1 MPSAFVCG
9 EEPMSV
15 ARKYRGFTRVGF
27 ATRLWERWLP
37 RGLRRF
43 GIVLAAL
50 VCPSLLPAQSGDT
63 SASYTQELK
72 ERHLKMLEQQQ
83 SLESWDQN
91 RMANFGRLPP
101 AVEAQHGLRS
111 QEAFAEFQTAVIG
124 LQRVFLEHQVAFEA
138 THDRERLEAYG
149 LQLNTCQAKLEAWQA
164 TLAEAYRQAPDQSHA
179 LEETIREMIVR
190 DAGKD
195 IYEGIYPLAA
205 AWLEHAEE
213 IEPSLL
219 ESIGF
224 TGYANNDYDLAD
236 RAWRKLSQVQPL
248 PSLVDFLWRS
258 IPTQRERWEQE
269 QRIREREQVE
279 DRNPRVALLTNKGR
293 IEVELFEDQ
302 APQAVANFIY
312 LVEGKYYHNKSFFRV
327 LPRSG
332 AQTGC
337 DRGDGTGNAG
347 YTIRGEMGSPE
358 HRSVFRGALVLLS
371 GTEAQTNRPDPD
383 SGSSQFVITLLPQ
396 PALDGEQ
403 TVFGRVTR
411 GMAVVGALTRL
422 DHGKEEERKD
432 RSKRPDRIVE
442 ARVLRKRDH
451 PYLPEPVRG
460 RLP

>member
-1 MPSAFVCG
+1 LK
-9 EEPMSV
+9 
-15 ARKYRGFTRVGF
+15 ARQQQM
-27 ATRLWERWLP
+27 
-37 RGLRRF
+37 
-43 GIVLAAL
+43 LA
-50 VCPSLLPAQSGDT
+50 
-63 SASYTQELK
+63 E
-72 ERHLKMLEQQQ
+72 QQ
-83 SLESWDQN
+83 SLESWNQN

-101 AVEAQHGLRS
+101 AVEPQHGLRS
-111 QEAFAEFQTAVIG
+111 QEAFTEFQTAVIG

-149 LQLNTCQAKLEAWQA
+149 LQLNACQAKLDAWQA
-164 TLAEAYRQAPDQSHA
+164 SLADAYRQAPDQSHE

-205 AWLEHAEE
+205 AWLENAED
-213 IEPSLL
+213 IQPSLL

-236 RAWRKLSQVQPL
+236 QAWRRLSQLQSL
-248 PSLVDFLWRS
+248 PPLVDFLWRS
-258 IPTQRERWEQE
+258 LPTQRDRWERE
-269 QRIREREQVE
+269 RRIRDREQVE

-302 APQAVANFIY
+302 APLAVANFIY
-312 LVEGKYYHNKSFFRV
+312 LVERKYYHNKSFFRV
-327 LPRSG
+327 LARSG

-347 YTIRGEMGSPE
+347 YTIRGEMANPD
-358 HRSVFRGALVLLS
+358 HRSVFRGSLVLLS

-403 TVFGRVTR
+403 TVFGRVTQ
-411 GMAVVGALTRL
+411 GIAVVGALTRL

-432 RSKRPDRIVE
+432 KSKRPDRILE